1 MKEYKNPEFHF
12 VRNIG
17 GLSSAELV
25 KLSDEELSRYLTS
38 DGYLREKMK
47 YRIRSGY
54 ILREIAGEYAIV
66 PVDSNNIFSNAMMVP
81 NRTAVFL
88 WKEFEQA
95 STIQDIVIHAMEK
108 YDADEEEIWESV
120 DKFVKESMKYQV
132 LEEAE

>member
-38 DGYLREKMK
+38 DGYLQRKMK
-47 YRIRSGY
+47 YRSDPDTYLGKSPENMRLFRLTVTIF
-54 ILREIAGEYAIV
+54 
-66 PVDSNNIFSNAMMVP
+66 FSNAMMVP

-108 YDADEEEIWESV
+108 YDADEERKSGNLLIN
-120 DKFVKESMKYQV
+120 
-132 LEEAE
+132 L

>member
-1 MKEYKNPEFHF
+1 
-12 VRNIG
+12 
-17 GLSSAELV
+17 
-25 KLSDEELSRYLTS
+25 
-38 DGYLREKMK
+38 MK